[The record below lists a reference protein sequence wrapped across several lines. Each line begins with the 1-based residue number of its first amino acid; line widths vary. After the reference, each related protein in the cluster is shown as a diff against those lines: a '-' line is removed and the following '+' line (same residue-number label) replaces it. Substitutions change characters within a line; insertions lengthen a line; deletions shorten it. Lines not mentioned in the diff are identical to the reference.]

1 MFLDVLRLYGMHSP
15 SDSERSSF
23 SGDPDRAGLMVGKCD
38 SLNGLEA
45 SPDGTER
52 MDGGG

>member
-1 MFLDVLRLYGMHSP
+1 MHSP
-15 SDSERSSF
+15 SDSERSSS
-23 SGDPDRAGLMVGKCD
+23 SGDSDRVGLMVGMRD
-38 SLNGLEA
+38 GLNGLEA